1 MKIFFS
7 YSFGCRVNEAEKEEI
22 DRQMTQA
29 GFSFGMTDQS
39 INIVNTCAV
48 TAKAE
53 REARQYIYQLKKKY
67 PRSKIVVTGCAATYW
82 KKKRVDKQLPI
93 DLLVDNP
100 EKEFLVKIITN
111 RLLDQSPAGRGDQI
125 MVGETNQI
133 TSKFLKSKR
142 AMIKIQDGC
151 QRFCSYCIVPYLRGS
166 PKSFLIRDIIKKIR
180 FLKNIQEVILTAINT
195 EAFGYD
201 TGETLIQLID
211 QVINKTSIPRI
222 SFGSIHPW
230 SFDQKFL
237 NYYKKILK
245 KKRLINFF
253 HIPLQSGSNKILS
266 LMKRDYTMQEFAW
279 KVREIKKINPY
290 ALVATDIIV
299 GFLDENDKDFAKTY
313 DFLEKNFI
321 DKFHVFRF
329 SNRTNTASFYMKKRL
344 SETPFIAKIQRAR
357 ALADLSKK
365 KYQLFLQKL
374 IDKKYSS
381 SALFLDKL
389 ENGHQQALLD
399 NQVAIWVKTSN
410 NLTGKIKNIQVV
422 KLGINNLFGKII

>member
-1 MKIFFS
+1 
-7 YSFGCRVNEAEKEEI
+7 
-22 DRQMTQA
+22 
-29 GFSFGMTDQS
+29 
-39 INIVNTCAV
+39 
-48 TAKAE
+48 
-53 REARQYIYQLKKKY
+53 
-67 PRSKIVVTGCAATYW
+67 
-82 KKKRVDKQLPI
+82 
-93 DLLVDNP
+93 
-100 EKEFLVKIITN
+100 
-111 RLLDQSPAGRGDQI
+111 
-125 MVGETNQI
+125 
-133 TSKFLKSKR
+133 
-142 AMIKIQDGC
+142 
-151 QRFCSYCIVPYLRGS
+151 
-166 PKSFLIRDIIKKIR
+166 
-180 FLKNIQEVILTAINT
+180 
-195 EAFGYD
+195 
-201 TGETLIQLID
+201 
-211 QVINKTSIPRI
+211 
-222 SFGSIHPW
+222 
-230 SFDQKFL
+230 
-237 NYYKKILK
+237 
-245 KKRLINFF
+245 
-253 HIPLQSGSNKILS
+253 
-266 LMKRDYTMQEFAW
+266 MKRDYTMQEFAW